1 MRERERR
8 EEPEID
14 EPAPRVEMAMKASN
28 SVECLEH
35 EPNSMTGPSKLPRR
49 GMAGGA
55 RSWSK
60 TVPRP
65 FAMVRCSGEARG
77 ISPRP

>member
-49 GMAGGA
+49 RGAG
-55 RSWSK
+55 S
-60 TVPRP
+60 RP
-65 FAMVRCSGEARG
+65 AGKAYQSRTS
-77 ISPRP
+77 RPTAGRTRPV